1 MGQDLQTKEN
11 QMKFWLQSLQE
22 NAFDVFIVTIV
33 IVSIIAYHYLQ
44 RWFLYNQLKELK
56 SILLKA
62 GFVEDIFIHNELK
75 ELIPIAIQYLK
86 ERKSKILLFSPA
98 CSSFDQFKD
107 YEERGNCFKFFI
119 KKYLPN
125 YLTFND

>member
-1 MGQDLQTKEN
+1 VGQDLQTKEN

-56 SILLKA
+56 SILLEI
-62 GFVEDIFIHNELK
+62 FDEVEK
-75 ELIPIAIQYLK
+75 
-86 ERKSKILLFSPA
+86 
-98 CSSFDQFKD
+98 
-107 YEERGNCFKFFI
+107 
-119 KKYLPN
+119 
-125 YLTFND
+125 